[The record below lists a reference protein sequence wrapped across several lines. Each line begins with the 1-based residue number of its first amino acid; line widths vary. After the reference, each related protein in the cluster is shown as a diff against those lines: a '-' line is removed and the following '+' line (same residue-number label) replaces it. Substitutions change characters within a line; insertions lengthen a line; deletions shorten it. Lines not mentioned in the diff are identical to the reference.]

1 MIGIISVVLCAVT
14 TVTIWIAMQNR
25 ANGNHSSRPSF
36 LIPWALAIVSMGIFV
51 YTRVFDSQGVNFEF
65 YNSLLVAS
73 FVINLLL
80 YGACLVKPVEHLG
93 LIVLPISFACIV
105 LNLLLLEPG
114 SAINLISGI
123 QAHII
128 TSIIAFSI
136 LCLAAV
142 QAILLFFQERVLKQ
156 HSNTGILR
164 ALPSLHENE
173 TMLFQS
179 ISFGVIILTAA
190 LVTGFIYLDDIFAQ
204 HLVHKTTLSS
214 LAWVVFVI
222 LLWGRI
228 QFGWRGATAIRWS
241 LAGFTF
247 LILAYFG
254 SKFVLELLLYNA

>member
-1 MIGIISVVLCAVT
+1 MIGIISLILCAVT
-14 TVTIWIAMQNR
+14 TVTIWLTMQNR
-25 ANGNHSSRPSF
+25 ANGNHPSRSSV
-36 LIPWALAIVSMGIFV
+36 LIPWTLAVICMAVFV
-51 YTRVFDSQGVNFEF
+51 YSRVFSSGSVNFEF

-73 FVINLLL
+73 FVITLML
-80 YGACLVKPVEHLG
+80 YFACLVKIVEHLG
-93 LIVLPISFACIV
+93 LIVLPIAIV
-105 LNLLLLEPG
+105 CLGLNLIFLESG
-114 SAINLISGI
+114 SSVTLSSGI

-128 TSIIAFSI
+128 TSIIAFSV

-173 TMLFQS
+173 TLLFQS

-190 LVTGFIYLDDIFAQ
+190 LVTGFVYLDDIFAQ

-214 LAWVVFVI
+214 LAWIVFVI
-222 LLWGRI
+222 LLWGRM

-254 SKFVLELLLYNA
+254 SKFVLELVLYNA

>member
-14 TVTIWIAMQNR
+14 TVTIWLAMQNR
-25 ANGNHSSRPSF
+25 ANGNHPSRSGF
-36 LIPWALAIVSMGIFV
+36 LVPWTLAVISMAIFV
-51 YTRVFDSQGVNFEF
+51 YSRIFTSGSVNFEF

-73 FVINLLL
+73 FVINLML
-80 YGACLVKPVEHLG
+80 YLACLVKSVEHLG
-93 LIVLPISFACIV
+93 LIVLPIAIACLG
-105 LNLLLLEPG
+105 LNILFFDPDTGVAL
-114 SAINLISGI
+114 SSGI

-128 TSIIAFSI
+128 TSIIAFSV
-136 LCLAAV
+136 LCLSAV

-164 ALPSLHENE
+164 ALPSLHDNE
-173 TMLFQS
+173 TLLFQS
-179 ISFGVIILTAA
+179 ISFGVMILTAA
-190 LVTGFIYLDDIFAQ
+190 LVTGFVYLDDIFAQ

-222 LLWGRI
+222 LLWGRM

-254 SKFVLELLLYNA
+254 SKFVLELVLYNT